1 MHITIE
7 ERDKNLSRKLNA
19 VSKRVLYWL
28 YVMSV
33 IANETK

>member
-19 VSKRVLYWL
+19 VSKRAWL